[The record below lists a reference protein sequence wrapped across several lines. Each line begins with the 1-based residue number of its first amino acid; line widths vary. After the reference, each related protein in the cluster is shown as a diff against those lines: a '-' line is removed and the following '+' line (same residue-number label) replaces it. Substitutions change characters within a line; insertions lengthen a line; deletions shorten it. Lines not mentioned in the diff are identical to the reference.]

1 MKVRKTGSRRR
12 VAYDYILQRI
22 TSGQIAAGDPL
33 SEIPLANE
41 IGVSRTP
48 VREAIN
54 QLVAEGILQEIPGRG
69 AGLAEPTKRDI
80 IELYELREALEV
92 YSVGQSAK
100 RGIRDKELETLGKLV
115 DEVRESREL
124 LEASGK
130 KVLTG
135 ELLKRFVN
143 ADLRFHVLLLES
155 AGNERIAKLGGD
167 TRLLIRIFTMRRE
180 HHTAPLLEQIHAY
193 HRGILEA
200 VRAGNAPEAMR
211 LLGEHIRL
219 SLEERL
225 DEYESRRQ
233 LGA

>member
-115 DEVRESREL
+115 AEVRECRQL
-124 LEASGK
+124 LESSGK

-180 HHTAPLLEQIHAY
+180 HHTAPLLEQIHSY
-193 HRGILEA
+193 HHGILEA